1 MVFGRALSS
10 LATPCLILD
19 HGKHVNNIARA
30 QATVDRLGVN
40 LRPHLKTMKSAKA
53 AHGLIAA
60 GAKGITV
67 STLKE
72 AAYFLLNG
80 ITDITYAVGIVPA
93 KLAEVASL
101 MDKGCD
107 LKILCDNIDVAKAIA
122 DIANKT
128 DCAFKVLIEIDCGD
142 HRGGVQPDSP
152 EIGRAHV

>member
-1 MVFGRALSS
+1 MPLSS

-72 AAYFLLNG
+72 AAYFLLND
-80 ITDITYAVGIVPA
+80 ITD
-93 KLAEVASL
+93 
-101 MDKGCD
+101 
-107 LKILCDNIDVAKAIA
+107 
-122 DIANKT
+122 
-128 DCAFKVLIEIDCGD
+128 
-142 HRGGVQPDSP
+142 
-152 EIGRAHV
+152 